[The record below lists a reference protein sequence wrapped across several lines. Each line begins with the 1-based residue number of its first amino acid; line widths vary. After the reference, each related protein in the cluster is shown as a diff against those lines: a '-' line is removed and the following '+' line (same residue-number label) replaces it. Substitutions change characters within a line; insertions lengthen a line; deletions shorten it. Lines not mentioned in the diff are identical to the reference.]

1 MRSVTMW
8 TMTLALCAMAAA
20 LTGCNPD
27 PTENAAPAQVS
38 DAVEVAAPAAEPAAA
53 AEEMAEAPAEAPPG
67 ELATGEEATATVYA
81 VDKEQSVLTFT
92 GSKVTAN
99 HSGGWTEYSGT
110 IAVPGGDFTAA
121 KVRVDIDMNS
131 TYSDD
136 ADLTEK
142 LKSDW
147 FFDVANHP
155 AAAFE
160 STGIAKTDGGYD
172 ISGNLTLRGVT
183 KNLTFP
189 ATVTMENDTLT
200 AEAEFSFDRK
210 LFGVAYDG
218 LADDVIRDN
227 VLMALYIVAPAS

>member
-1 MRSVTMW
+1 MTNLTMR
-8 TMTLALCAMAAA
+8 TMTAALCAMAAA

-38 DAVEVAAPAAEPAAA
+38 DAVEAQAAEPEAAP
-53 AEEMAEAPAEAPPG
+53 ETPAEAPPG
-67 ELATGEEATATVYA
+67 ELATGDEATAAVYA

-99 HSGGWTEYSGT
+99 HSGGWTEYTGT
-110 IAVPGGDFTAA
+110 IAVPGGNFTAA
-121 KVRVDIDMNS
+121 KIRVDIDMNS

>member
-1 MRSVTMW
+1 MR
-8 TMTLALCAMAAA
+8 TMTAALCAMAAA

-27 PTENAAPAQVS
+27 PAENAAPAQVS
-38 DAVEVAAPAAEPAAA
+38 DAVEAPAPAPAD
-53 AEEMAEAPAEAPPG
+53 AEAEAEAMPETPAEAPPG
-67 ELATGEEATATVYA
+67 ELATGEEATVYA
-81 VDKEQSVLTFT
+81 VDKAQSVLTFT

-99 HSGGWTEYSGT
+99 HSGGWTEYTGT
-110 IAVPGGDFTAA
+110 ITVPGGNFTAA
-121 KVRVDIDMNS
+121 KIRVDIDMNS

-136 ADLTEK
+136 VDLTEK

-160 STGIAKTDGGYD
+160 STGIVKNDAGDAGYD